1 MYVYISIFF
10 FSFFFWIQLFFL
22 TIVSVL
28 NGSGNSD
35 KAFVSVSIDFQN
47 QPREGFYKKICS
59 EKFNKI
65 HRKTPVPKSLF

>member
-1 MYVYISIFF
+1 MYMFQYYLC

-28 NGSGNSD
+28 NGSGNSGN
-35 KAFVSVSIDFQN
+35 AFVSVATDFQN

-59 EKFNKI
+59 EKFNKN
-65 HRKTPVPKSLF
+65 HRKTPVAKSLF